1 MQATYTG
8 SEDNLMI
15 YSNFYLILLC
25 DLNKYLVHVRKSD
38 SNKIYM
44 VYILYES
51 SFYEMFLSLNETSS
65 TSGKVFSVTDKNVS

>member
-44 VYILYES
+44 VYIPYES